1 MSEWFPA
8 SELAKLDSMP
18 DTVQGV
24 LLRAKKEGWTSRPR
38 KGRGGGKE
46 FHISS
51 LPPETQR
58 ALRQKSPV
66 KELQVVDNA
75 GKTPPKAPERN
86 DQGLTPDELALIHK
100 YRAMTPQ
107 QKVQAQTIIDVIAQP
122 KVDDGTNP

>member
-8 SELAKLDSMP
+8 SELTRLDSMP

-24 LLRAKKEGWTSRPR
+24 LLRAKKKGWTSRPR

-58 ALRQKSPV
+58 ALRQQSPV
-66 KELQVVDNA
+66 KELQAVDNA
-75 GKTPPKAPERN
+75 GKTPARSPRT
-86 DQGLTPDELALIHK
+86 QRSGPDPGRTRPH
-100 YRAMTPQ
+100 P
-107 QKVQAQTIIDVIAQP
+107 
-122 KVDDGTNP
+122 